1 MFIRLNAAAF
11 IKIFVIQVR
20 CLFEGG
26 VYLKFNLLFANN
38 SMVTDHFN
46 CKKQKHVLVL
56 VLNFTICVLI
66 LLQYLMWNKVNIV
79 HPISMSLSSSWS
91 ESKRYNDGC
100 ALSKSEPVH
109 SKGFVPCLLR
119 TCNCDRSNNRALPQG
134 CRSLGQWIMSS
145 TGRFNMQLERV
156 FLLPLW
162 VALLKNQEFT
172 PKWYF
177 SGIISNFSSCFFVNS
192 HGTQPIIPFKCK
204 WPWTAC
210 SKKRPVPG
218 YTWWTL
224 LALLLDRFFF
234 PTAIRKQYY
243 LQFCSRRS
251 SRLIVINHQ
260 PVFHCPRAC
269 LHECGGPQVGEVTR
283 LTVG

>member
-1 MFIRLNAAAF
+1 MTDVLSQNQNRY
-11 IKIFVIQVR
+11 IQR
-20 CLFEGG
+20 DLCLAYSE
-26 VYLKFNLLFANN
+26 LA
-38 SMVTDHFN
+38 TA
-46 CKKQKHVLVL
+46 
-56 VLNFTICVLI
+56 IEAI
-66 LLQYLMWNKVNIV
+66 IV
-79 HPISMSLSSSWS
+79 HCHKAVVPWGS
-91 ESKRYNDGC
+91 ESCRPREG
-100 ALSKSEPVH
+100 S
-109 SKGFVPCLLR
+109 
-119 TCNCDRSNNRALPQG
+119 TC
-134 CRSLGQWIMSS
+134 SS
-145 TGRFNMQLERV
+145 REF

-269 LHECGGPQVGEVTR
+269 LHECGGPQAGEVTR
-283 LTVG
+283 LSVG

>member
-109 SKGFVPCLLR
+109 SRGFVPCLLR

-177 SGIISNFSSCFFVNS
+177 SGIISNFQRLFFREFPRYPANHSFLVQVALNGLFQETS
-192 HGTQPIIPFKCK
+192 GAWIYLVDPSGTI
-204 WPWTAC
+204 
-210 SKKRPVPG
+210 
-218 YTWWTL
+218 TWSI
-224 LALLLDRFFF
+224 FFSDCN
-234 PTAIRKQYY
+234 T
-243 LQFCSRRS
+243 
-251 SRLIVINHQ
+251 
-260 PVFHCPRAC
+260 
-269 LHECGGPQVGEVTR
+269 
-283 LTVG
+283 

>member
-1 MFIRLNAAAF
+1 MTDVLSQNQNRY
-11 IKIFVIQVR
+11 IQR
-20 CLFEGG
+20 DLCLAYSE
-26 VYLKFNLLFANN
+26 LA
-38 SMVTDHFN
+38 TA
-46 CKKQKHVLVL
+46 
-56 VLNFTICVLI
+56 IEAI
-66 LLQYLMWNKVNIV
+66 IV
-79 HPISMSLSSSWS
+79 HCHKAVVPWGS
-91 ESKRYNDGC
+91 ESRRPREG
-100 ALSKSEPVH
+100 S
-109 SKGFVPCLLR
+109 
-119 TCNCDRSNNRALPQG
+119 TC
-134 CRSLGQWIMSS
+134 SS
-145 TGRFNMQLERV
+145 REF

-234 PTAIRKQYY
+234 RLQYVSNII
-243 LQFCSRRS
+243 FSFA
-251 SRLIVINHQ
+251 V
-260 PVFHCPRAC
+260 
-269 LHECGGPQVGEVTR
+269 EEVP
-283 LTVG
+283 G

>member
-1 MFIRLNAAAF
+1 MDEFRFRTFVFFSKIKTRWNFWILLLKPIHQKGLLERIKKKLNF
-11 IKIFVIQVR
+11 CFCRRILENNWQP
-20 CLFEGG
+20 L
-26 VYLKFNLLFANN
+26 LKCNLLFANN
-38 SMVTDHFN
+38 SMVTDHFTF
-46 CKKQKHVLVL
+46 KKQKHVLVL

-156 FLLPLW
+156 FFITS
-162 VALLKNQEFT
+162 VGSSAQESRIHSKMVLFGDNF
-172 PKWYF
+172 KF
-177 SGIISNFSSCFFVNS
+177 SAAVSSWIPTVPSQSFLFSASGLERLVPRNVRCLDIL
-192 HGTQPIIPFKCK
+192 GGPF
-204 WPWTAC
+204 WH
-210 SKKRPVPG
+210 
-218 YTWWTL
+218 
-224 LALLLDRFFF
+224 
-234 PTAIRKQYY
+234 YY
-243 LQFCSRRS
+243 LIDFFSDC
-251 SRLIVINHQ
+251 N
-260 PVFHCPRAC
+260 
-269 LHECGGPQVGEVTR
+269 T
-283 LTVG
+283 

>member
-1 MFIRLNAAAF
+1 MTDVLSQNQNRY
-11 IKIFVIQVR
+11 IQR
-20 CLFEGG
+20 DLCLAYSE
-26 VYLKFNLLFANN
+26 LA
-38 SMVTDHFN
+38 TA
-46 CKKQKHVLVL
+46 
-56 VLNFTICVLI
+56 IEAI
-66 LLQYLMWNKVNIV
+66 IV
-79 HPISMSLSSSWS
+79 HCHKAVVPWGS
-91 ESKRYNDGC
+91 ESCRPREG
-100 ALSKSEPVH
+100 S
-109 SKGFVPCLLR
+109 
-119 TCNCDRSNNRALPQG
+119 TC
-134 CRSLGQWIMSS
+134 SS
-145 TGRFNMQLERV
+145 REF

-177 SGIISNFSSCFFVNS
+177 SGIISNFQQLFLREFPRYPANHSFLVQVALNGLFQETSGAWIYLVDPS
-192 HGTQPIIPFKCK
+192 GTI
-204 WPWTAC
+204 
-210 SKKRPVPG
+210 
-218 YTWWTL
+218 TWSI
-224 LALLLDRFFF
+224 FF